1 MKKLLVLLMVLL
13 VAAMG
18 FAGGKGEEAPA
29 MEKAAPAAEAA
40 KAPVVFRVASG
51 AEPPTLDPSL
61 SEDTTSHTILL
72 GLFEG
77 LLIHDPK
84 TNDGIPG
91 MAESWTVSAD
101 QMVYTFKLRRA
112 TWSDGVPITA
122 KTFVDS
128 WLRTLNPDTASPYAW
143 LMGMAVEGADA
154 YNSGEAG
161 PEAVKIRAVNDST
174 FEVTMVGP
182 LPYVTSM
189 LPHTVF
195 AVLPMHVIEKYGE
208 DWVLPGNMVS
218 NGPFILETWKPQEIL
233 TVVRNPKY
241 YDAAMVKLDRIEYYP
256 SDDSNTR
263 LNMYLAGEVDFMDD
277 GIPTDQI
284 DALKTRDDFQIVPA
298 LATYFYEFNHTEPP
312 FNNVKLRKALAMA
325 IDKQTLVERVS
336 RGGQLPANVVVPG
349 MANYTSPKG
358 PGYNVEMARQ
368 LLAEAGYPGGKG
380 FPKVTILYNTVEA
393 HKKIAEYIQQQWEQ
407 NLGISMSI
415 ENAEWKTVLARGKE
429 QDFQVLRMG
438 WIGDYIDPNT
448 FLELFQTDAGQN
460 YGKYSNP
467 EFDKLIQEAARM
479 APGPERMAKLAKAE
493 EIFIVQDQGI
503 IPIYFYTNMDLIDT
517 GKWGGW
523 NATILDWQP
532 PKFIYK
538 K

>member
-1 MKKLLVLLMVLL
+1 
-13 VAAMG
+13 
-18 FAGGKGEEAPA
+18 
-29 MEKAAPAAEAA
+29 
-40 KAPVVFRVASG
+40 
-51 AEPPTLDPSL
+51 
-61 SEDTTSHTILL
+61 
-72 GLFEG
+72 
-77 LLIHDPK
+77 
-84 TNDGIPG
+84 
-91 MAESWTVSAD
+91 
-101 QMVYTFKLRRA
+101 
-112 TWSDGVPITA
+112 
-122 KTFVDS
+122 
-128 WLRTLNPDTASPYAW
+128 
-143 LMGMAVEGADA
+143 
-154 YNSGEAG
+154 
-161 PEAVKIRAVNDST
+161 
-174 FEVTMVGP
+174 
-182 LPYVTSM
+182 
-189 LPHTVF
+189 
-195 AVLPMHVIEKYGE
+195 
-208 DWVLPGNMVS
+208 
-218 NGPFILETWKPQEIL
+218 
-233 TVVRNPKY
+233 
-241 YDAAMVKLDRIEYYP
+241 MVKLDRIEYYP

-460 YGKYSNP
+460 YGKYSNA

-532 PKFIYK
+532 PKFIYNK
-538 K
+538 

>member
-1 MKKLLVLLMVLL
+1 MKKLLILLMVLL
-13 VAAMG
+13 AAAMG
-18 FAGGKGEEAPA
+18 FAGGGGGEAPA
-29 MEKAAPAAEAA
+29 ASEE
-40 KAPVVFRVASG
+40 PVVFRVASG

-91 MAESWTVSAD
+91 MATSWDISAD
-101 QMVYTFKLRRA
+101 GTVYTFKLRKA
-112 TWSDGVPITA
+112 TWSDGVAITA
-122 KTFVDS
+122 QTFVDS
-128 WLRTLNPDTASPYAW
+128 WLRTLNPETASPYAW

-208 DWVLPGNMVS
+208 NWVLPGNMVS
-218 NGPFILETWKPQEIL
+218 NGPFVLETWKPQEIL

-241 YDAAMVKLDRIEYYP
+241 YDAGMVKLDKIEYYP
-256 SDDSNTR
+256 SDDNNTR

-277 GIPTDQI
+277 GILTDRI
-284 DALKTRDDFQIVPA
+284 DSLKTRDDFHVVPS
-298 LATYFYEFNHTEPP
+298 LATYFYEFNHTEAP
-312 FNNVKLRKALAMA
+312 FNDVRLRKALAMA
-325 IDKQTLVERVS
+325 IDKQTLVDRVS
-336 RGGQLPANVVVPG
+336 KGGQIPADTVVPTS
-349 MANYTSPKG
+349 MAGYTSPKG
-358 PGYNVEMARQ
+358 NGYNVEMAKQ

-380 FPKVTILYNTVEA
+380 FPQITILYNTSEG

-479 APGPERMAKLAKAE
+479 APGPKRMAKLKQAE
-493 EIFIVQDQGI
+493 EIFIDQDQGI
-503 IPIYFYTNMDLIDT
+503 IPIYYYTNMDLIDT
-517 GKWGGW
+517 SVWGGW
-523 NATILDWQP
+523 NPTILDWQP